1 MSQELEMI
9 LMGKRMSTTSER
21 SLRSLVEKWLGPT
34 SAAPVRVTRFGHAGS
49 NRKHYVRIELM
60 LPTGPVSLF
69 FFRHRDGAW
78 CVFPP
83 EAERLAMRA
92 Y

>member
-1 MSQELEMI
+1 MSVA
-9 LMGKRMSTTSER
+9 SER
-21 SLRSLVEKWLGPT
+21 TLRSQVEKWLGLT
-34 SAAPVRVTRFGHAGS
+34 SSTSVRVTRFRRARSNQRPCVRVELLLPAGP
-49 NRKHYVRIELM
+49 L
-60 LPTGPVSLF
+60 GFF

-83 EAERLAMRA
+83 EIERLVMQA

>member
-1 MSQELEMI
+1 MNVA
-9 LMGKRMSTTSER
+9 SET

-34 SAAPVRVTRFGHAGS
+34 STVPVRVTRFGHAAS
-49 NRKHYVRIELM
+49 NQKHGVRIELL
-60 LPTGPVSLF
+60 LPTGPVGLF

-83 EAERLAMRA
+83 AAERLAMRA
-92 Y
+92 S